1 MSIVGSKELHRE
13 PISLTLV
20 YSHSQLNFVAYELG
34 EYKIGNEIIKIIK
47 DLLKKLTI

>member
-20 YSHSQLNFVAYELG
+20 YSHSQLNFVAYELV
-34 EYKIGNEIIKIIK
+34 EYKVENVIIRMIK
-47 DLLKKLTI
+47 GLLKYLII

>member
-20 YSHSQLNFVAYELG
+20 YSHSQLNFVAYELD
-34 EYKIGNEIIKIIK
+34 EYKVENVIIRMIK
-47 DLLKKLTI
+47 GLLKYFII